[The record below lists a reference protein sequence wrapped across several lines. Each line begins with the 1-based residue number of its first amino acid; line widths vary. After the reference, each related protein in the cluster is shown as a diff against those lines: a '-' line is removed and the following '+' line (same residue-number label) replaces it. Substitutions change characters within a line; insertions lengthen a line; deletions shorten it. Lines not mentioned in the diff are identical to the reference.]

1 MHRPMLIAIVALGL
15 AACATGGA
23 ATAGSRARGS
33 GDVLTAEEI
42 AKRPGITNAY
52 DAVHMLRPSFLHSRG
67 QTSLHDASTTGD
79 LQPLPTVFVDNQ
91 QFGEV
96 ASLREIPVTDVQ
108 EIRYISA
115 SDATTRWGTGY
126 PNGVIQ
132 VVRKTQ

>member
-52 DAVHMLRPSFLHSRG
+52 DAVHLLRPAFLHSRG
-67 QTSLHDASTTGD
+67 QTSLNAASTTGE
-79 LQPLPTVFVDNQ
+79 LEPLPAVFVDNQ
-91 QFGEV
+91 QFGS
-96 ASLREIPVTDVQ
+96 ATSLREIPVSDVK
-108 EIRYISA
+108 EIRFISA

-132 VVRKTQ
+132 VVRRTQ